1 MSTQVNLPEQD
12 ILNTI
17 LADLRRTAREYTTA
31 TTESACP
38 TVRQMFTQLT
48 DSTLRLQGE
57 LYQLM
62 QQNSSY
68 QAPPHAPRQ
77 EVDKLYQHATQ
88 TQEKSQQFAQ
98 QSGIHAETAQQQIN
112 VSQHQPNVTPLS

>member
-1 MSTQVNLPEQD
+1 MTNQVNLPEQD

-38 TVRQMFTQLT
+38 SVRQMFSQLT

-77 EVDKLYQHATQ
+77 EVDKLVQHAAQ
-88 TQEKSQQFAQ
+88 TQQKIQQFAQ
-98 QSGIHAETAQQQIN
+98 QSGIQIGSSLQQSN
-112 VSQHQPNVTPLS
+112 VMQHQPNVTPLS